1 MNQELTLLKVRF
13 FIKAELGQTEPWGRG
28 HRLEG
33 SKQIEKTTAE
43 QIGKEKN
50 PLEIFFPVTWN
61 D

>member
-1 MNQELTLLKVRF
+1 MNQVLTLLKERF
-13 FIKAELGQTEPWGRG
+13 FIKAELGQTDPWGRV

-33 SKQIEKTTAE
+33 SKQTEKMTAE
-43 QIGKEKN
+43 KIGKEKN